1 MKFRR
6 RMCGTWQF
14 SGLIAM
20 TVARLGCVAWMIHRD
35 PGGPP
40 ADLVFIQAGQALAG
54 LDEGGPGVRDQG
66 GQRDRVR
73 CGAVRCVAAI
83 AGRFPGTGN
92 RHVVEARLRCS
103 TAGAG

>member
-1 MKFRR
+1 
-6 RMCGTWQF
+6 
-14 SGLIAM
+14 M

-54 LDEGGPGVRDQG
+54 LDEGGPDVRDQG

-73 CGAVRCVAAI
+73 CGAMRCGAV
-83 AGRFPGTGN
+83 PGTLVARAVCVQHLPSQLP
-92 RHVVEARLRCS
+92 RHPLPRSKRSFRPTVQLCYS
-103 TAGAG
+103 LQK